1 MSQPPRKFSSAPA
14 RRGPERPGA
23 RFENRPDRAPD
34 SRAPDSRRRGPDPRG
49 DARRGAFD
57 PNAYLVPGERAVVE
71 LLRAQPRR
79 VRRLLVLA
87 TRPAGEVEALAESQ
101 RVAVQRVDFEELAAV
116 IAPELARGVVAVAAP
131 PKDYDVEELLAL
143 RPTDPDRRRVLVAL
157 DGVQDPHNLGAL
169 MRSAE
174 FFGALGMFW
183 ARDRS
188 AGLSPTVVRSSAGA
202 SERLPLGQVTNLA
215 RALAA
220 CKADGYWIVGTVAD
234 GGTSLRALAAQG
246 LPDAL
251 VVVLGGEERGL
262 RRLTRES
269 CDFLATIPGAGG
281 VASLNVSAAA
291 AVTLS
296 CVA

>member
-14 RRGPERPGA
+14 RRGPERPGP
-23 RFENRPDRAPD
+23 R
-34 SRAPDSRRRGPDPRG
+34 PDPRRG
-49 DARRGAFD
+49 SSDARSRAYEAPSPG
-57 PNAYLVPGERAVVE
+57 YLVPGERAVVE

-79 VRRLLVLA
+79 IKRLMVLA
-87 TRPAGEVEALAESQ
+87 NRPAGEVEALAERLQ
-101 RVAVQRVDFEELAAV
+101 IAVRRVEPEELALV

-131 PKDYDVEELLAL
+131 PREHDIEDLLAM
-143 RPTDPDRRRVLVAL
+143 RPTDPGRRRLLVAL

-220 CKADGYWIVGTVAD
+220 CKAAEYWILGTVAEE
-234 GGTSLRALAAQG
+234 GATSLRELAARG

-251 VVVLGGEERGL
+251 VVVLGSEERGL

>member
-14 RRGPERPGA
+14 RRGPERPGPRRSA
-23 RFENRPDRAPD
+23 DVRPRHHEPPP
-34 SRAPDSRRRGPDPRG
+34 SPG
-49 DARRGAFD
+49 
-57 PNAYLVPGERAVVE
+57 YLVPGERAVVE

-79 VRRLLVLA
+79 IKRLMVLA
-87 TRPAGEVEALAESQ
+87 NRPPGEVESLAEQ
-101 RVAVQRVDFEELAAV
+101 LQIAVRRVEPDELALV

-131 PKDYDVEELLAL
+131 PREHDIEDLLAM
-143 RPTDPDRRRVLVAL
+143 RPKDPGRRRLLVAL

-220 CKADGYWIVGTVAD
+220 CKAADYWILGTVAED
-234 GGTSLRALAAQG
+234 GATSLRELAARG

-251 VVVLGGEERGL
+251 VVVLGSEERGL

>member
-1 MSQPPRKFSSAPA
+1 M
-14 RRGPERPGA
+14 
-23 RFENRPDRAPD
+23 
-34 SRAPDSRRRGPDPRG
+34 
-49 DARRGAFD
+49 
-57 PNAYLVPGERAVVE
+57 VE
-71 LLRAQPRR
+71 LLRAQPGR
-79 VRRLLVLA
+79 VRRLMVLA
-87 TRPAGEVEALAESQ
+87 GRPAGEVEALAERLQ
-101 RVAVQRVDFEELAAV
+101 IAVRRVEHDELALV
-116 IAPELARGVVAVAAP
+116 IAPDLARGVVAVAAP
-131 PKDYDVEELLAL
+131 PREHDIEDLLAM
-143 RPTDPDRRRVLVAL
+143 RPTDPERRRLLVAL

-220 CKADGYWIVGTVAD
+220 CKAADYWILGTVAE
-234 GGTSLRALAAQG
+234 GGTSLRELAARG

-251 VVVLGGEERGL
+251 VVVLGSEERGL

-269 CDFLATIPGAGG
+269 CDFLGTIPGAGG

>member
-1 MSQPPRKFSSAPA
+1 MSQPPRKSTSSPA
-14 RRGPERPGA
+14 RRPDRRPQANEQRREHGPRGSA
-23 RFENRPDRAPD
+23 GLSLRPD
-34 SRAPDSRRRGPDPRG
+34 
-49 DARRGAFD
+49 
-57 PNAYLVPGERAVVE
+57 AYLVPGERAVVE
-71 LLRAQPRR
+71 LLRAQPKR
-79 VRRLLVLA
+79 VRRLVVLA
-87 TRPAGEVEALAESQ
+87 SRPAGEAEALAGQ
-101 RVAVQRVDFEELAAV
+101 LGLVVTRVELDDLATV
-116 IAPELARGVVAVAAP
+116 ISPELARGIVAVAAP
-131 PKDYDVEELLAL
+131 PREHDIEDLLVL
-143 RPTDPDRRRVLVAL
+143 RPTDPERRRVLVAL

-188 AGLSPTVVRSSAGA
+188 ASLSPTVVRTSAGA
-202 SERLPLGQVTNLA
+202 SERLPLAQVTNLA

-220 CKADGYWIVGTVAD
+220 AKDAGFWVLGTVAD
-234 GGTSLRALAAQG
+234 GGSSLRALVAKG
-246 LPDAL
+246 LPDAV
-251 VVVLGGEERGL
+251 VVVLGSEEKGL

>member
-1 MSQPPRKFSSAPA
+1 MSQPPRKSTSGPA
-14 RRGPERPGA
+14 RR
-23 RFENRPDRAPD
+23 PDRRP
-34 SRAPDSRRRGPDPRG
+34 PRG
-49 DARRGAFD
+49 GPPAAGAGQLSLKPD
-57 PNAYLVPGERAVVE
+57 AYLVPGERAVVE

-87 TRPAGEVEALAESQ
+87 GRAAGEAEALAAELGLVVT
-101 RVAVQRVDFEELAAV
+101 RVELEALATV
-116 IAPELARGVVAVAAP
+116 ISPELARGIVAVATP
-131 PKDYDVEELLAL
+131 PREHDIADLLAL
-143 RPTDPDRRRVLVAL
+143 RPTDPEGRRVLVAL

-169 MRSAE
+169 IRSAE
-174 FFGALGMFW
+174 FFGAIGMFW

-188 AGLSPTVVRSSAGA
+188 ASLSPTVVRSSAGA
-202 SERLPLGQVTNLA
+202 SERLPLAQVTNLA

-220 CKADGYWIVGTVAD
+220 AKDAGFWVLGTVAD
-234 GGTSLRALAAQG
+234 GGTSLRALVAKG

-251 VVVLGGEERGL
+251 VVVLGSEERGL

>member
-1 MSQPPRKFSSAPA
+1 MSQPPRKSTSGPA
-14 RRGPERPGA
+14 RHPDRRLSRSDGPGPPAPGLSL
-23 RFENRPDRAPD
+23 RPD
-34 SRAPDSRRRGPDPRG
+34 
-49 DARRGAFD
+49 
-57 PNAYLVPGERAVVE
+57 AYLVPGERAVVE
-71 LLRAQPRR
+71 LLRAQPKR
-79 VRRLLVLA
+79 VRRLVVLA
-87 TRPAGEVEALAESQ
+87 SRPAGEAEALAAQ
-101 RVAVQRVDFEELAAV
+101 LGLVVTRVALDDLAAV
-116 IAPELARGVVAVAAP
+116 ISPELARGIVAVATP
-131 PKDYDVEELLAL
+131 PREHDIADLLGL
-143 RPTDPDRRRVLVAL
+143 RPTDPVRRRVLVAL

-188 AGLSPTVVRSSAGA
+188 ASLSPTVVRSSAGA
-202 SERLPLGQVTNLA
+202 SERLPLAQVTNLA
-215 RALAA
+215 RALADA
-220 CKADGYWIVGTVAD
+220 KDAGFWVLGTVAD
-234 GGTSLRALAAQG
+234 GGSSLRALVTKG

-251 VVVLGGEERGL
+251 VVVLGSEEKGL
-262 RRLTRES
+262 RRLTREK

>member
-1 MSQPPRKFSSAPA
+1 
-14 RRGPERPGA
+14 
-23 RFENRPDRAPD
+23 
-34 SRAPDSRRRGPDPRG
+34 
-49 DARRGAFD
+49 
-57 PNAYLVPGERAVVE
+57 VVE
-71 LLRAQPRR
+71 LLRADPRR
-79 VRRLLVLA
+79 VRRLFVLA
-87 TRPAGEVEALAESQ
+87 TRAPGEVEALADQ
-101 RVAVQRVDFEELAAV
+101 RRVAVTRSDPDELAA
-116 IAPELARGVVAVAAP
+116 ILAPELARGVVAVADP
-131 PKDYDVEELLAL
+131 PRDHDIAELLEL
-143 RPTDPDRRRVLVAL
+143 RSAAPDRRRVLVAL

-188 AGLSPTVVRSSAGA
+188 AGLSPTVVRASAGA
-202 SERLPLGQVTNLA
+202 SERLPLAQVTNLA

-220 CKADGYWIVGTVAD
+220 CKDAGFWILGTVAE
-234 GGTSLRALAAQG
+234 GGQSLDALVDAG

-251 VVVLGGEERGL
+251 VVVLGSEERGL

-296 CVA
+296 GVAGLRERLSSPPPRPNRPR

>member
-1 MSQPPRKFSSAPA
+1 LSQPPRKSTSGPA
-14 RRGPERPGA
+14 RRGPDRGRAHPRDAA
-23 RFENRPDRAPD
+23 RGPSGPPFAGPPRNLTLRPD
-34 SRAPDSRRRGPDPRG
+34 
-49 DARRGAFD
+49 
-57 PNAYLVPGERAVVE
+57 AYLVPGERAVVE
-71 LLRAQPRR
+71 LLRAQPAR
-79 VRRLLVLA
+79 VRRLLALVG
-87 TRPAGEVEALAESQ
+87 RPAGEAEALALALNLVVT
-101 RVAVQRVDFEELAAV
+101 RVEHDELATV
-116 IAPELARGVVAVAAP
+116 ISPELARGIVAVAAP
-131 PKDYDVEELLAL
+131 PREHDIDDLLVL

-169 MRSAE
+169 IRSAE

-202 SERLPLGQVTNLA
+202 SERLPLGQITNLA
-215 RALAA
+215 RALKS
-220 CKADGYWIVGTVAD
+220 CKDAGYWVLGTVAD
-234 GGTSLRALAAQG
+234 GGSSLKKLAAEG

-251 VVVLGGEERGL
+251 VVVLGGEENGL

>member
-1 MSQPPRKFSSAPA
+1 M
-14 RRGPERPGA
+14 
-23 RFENRPDRAPD
+23 
-34 SRAPDSRRRGPDPRG
+34 
-49 DARRGAFD
+49 
-57 PNAYLVPGERAVVE
+57 VE
-71 LLRAQPRR
+71 LLRADPRR
-79 VRRLLVLA
+79 IRRLLVLA
-87 TRPAGEVEALAESQ
+87 SRPTGEVEALAEGL
-101 RVAVQRVDFEELAAV
+101 RIAVQRVEFEALADV

-131 PKDYDVEELLAL
+131 PREHDIEDLLAL
-143 RPTDPDRRRVLVAL
+143 RPTDPARRRVLVAL

-220 CKADGYWIVGTVAD
+220 CKADGCWILGTVAE
-234 GGTSLRALAAQG
+234 GGTPLRALVAQG

-251 VVVLGGEERGL
+251 IVVLGGEERGL
-262 RRLTRES
+262 RRLTREN

>member
-1 MSQPPRKFSSAPA
+1 
-14 RRGPERPGA
+14 
-23 RFENRPDRAPD
+23 
-34 SRAPDSRRRGPDPRG
+34 
-49 DARRGAFD
+49 
-57 PNAYLVPGERAVVE
+57 VPGERAVIE
-71 LLRAQPRR
+71 LLRASPRR
-79 VRRLLVLA
+79 VKRLHVLA
-87 TRPAGEVEALAESQ
+87 TRPPGEIEALAASH
-101 RVAVQRVDFEELAAV
+101 RIAVSRSSHDELANLL
-116 IAPELARGVVAVAAP
+116 APELARGVVAVATP
-131 PKDYDVEELLAL
+131 PKDHDIEELLAL
-143 RPTDPDRRRVLVAL
+143 RPGAPDPDRRRVLVAL

-169 MRSAE
+169 IRSAE
-174 FFGALGMFW
+174 FFGVLGLFW

-188 AGLSPTVVRSSAGA
+188 AGLSPAVVRASAGA
-202 SERLPLGQVTNLA
+202 SERLPLAQVTNLA

-220 CKADGYWIVGTVAD
+220 CKEAGAWILGTVPD
-234 GGTSLRALAAQG
+234 GGQPLRALVEAG

-296 CVA
+296 AVA

>member
-1 MSQPPRKFSSAPA
+1 
-14 RRGPERPGA
+14 
-23 RFENRPDRAPD
+23 
-34 SRAPDSRRRGPDPRG
+34 
-49 DARRGAFD
+49 
-57 PNAYLVPGERAVVE
+57 VVE

-79 VRRLLVLA
+79 IKRLMVLA
-87 TRPAGEVEALAESQ
+87 NRPAGEVEALAEQ
-101 RVAVQRVDFEELAAV
+101 LQIAVRRVEHDELALV

-131 PKDYDVEELLAL
+131 PREHDIEDLLAM
-143 RPTDPDRRRVLVAL
+143 RPKDPGRRRLLVAL

-220 CKADGYWIVGTVAD
+220 CKAADYWILGTVAEE
-234 GGTSLRALAAQG
+234 GATSLRELAARG

-251 VVVLGGEERGL
+251 VVVLGSEEKGL
-262 RRLTRES
+262 RRLTREN

>member
-1 MSQPPRKFSSAPA
+1 
-14 RRGPERPGA
+14 
-23 RFENRPDRAPD
+23 
-34 SRAPDSRRRGPDPRG
+34 
-49 DARRGAFD
+49 
-57 PNAYLVPGERAVVE
+57 VPGERAVVE
-71 LLRAQPRR
+71 LLRAQPKR
-79 VRRLLVLA
+79 VRRLVVLA
-87 TRPAGEVEALAESQ
+87 SRPAGEAEALAAQ
-101 RVAVQRVDFEELAAV
+101 LGLVVTRVELADLATV
-116 IAPELARGVVAVAAP
+116 ISPDLARGIVAVAAP
-131 PKDYDVEELLAL
+131 PREHDIDDLLVL
-143 RPTDPDRRRVLVAL
+143 RSTDPERRRVLVAL

-188 AGLSPTVVRSSAGA
+188 ASLSPTVVRSSAGA
-202 SERLPLGQVTNLA
+202 SERLPLAQVTNLA

-220 CKADGYWIVGTVAD
+220 AKEAGFWVLGTVAD
-234 GGTSLRALAAQG
+234 GGSSLRALVAKG

-251 VVVLGGEERGL
+251 VVVLGSEEKGL

>member
-1 MSQPPRKFSSAPA
+1 M
-14 RRGPERPGA
+14 
-23 RFENRPDRAPD
+23 
-34 SRAPDSRRRGPDPRG
+34 
-49 DARRGAFD
+49 
-57 PNAYLVPGERAVVE
+57 PGERAVVE

-87 TRPAGEVEALAESQ
+87 SRPAGEAEALAEAAGISVT
-101 RVAVQRVDFEELAAV
+101 RVELDELAVV
-116 IAPELARGVVAVAAP
+116 ISPELARGIVAVALP
-131 PKDYDVEELLAL
+131 PKEHDIEELLVL
-143 RPTDPDRRRVLVAL
+143 RPADPARRRVLVAL

-202 SERLPLGQVTNLA
+202 SERLALGQVTNLA

-220 CKADGYWIVGTVAD
+220 CKEAGFWVLGTVAD
-234 GGTSLRALAAQG
+234 GGTPLHELRAKG

-251 VVVLGGEERGL
+251 VVVLGSEERGL

>member
-1 MSQPPRKFSSAPA
+1 M
-14 RRGPERPGA
+14 
-23 RFENRPDRAPD
+23 
-34 SRAPDSRRRGPDPRG
+34 
-49 DARRGAFD
+49 
-57 PNAYLVPGERAVVE
+57 PGERAVVE
-71 LLRAQPRR
+71 LLRADPRR
-79 VRRLLVLA
+79 IRRLLVLVN
-87 TRPAGEVEALAESQ
+87 RPPGDAEALAGSLGITVT
-101 RVAVQRVDFEELAAV
+101 RVTPDEMGTV
-116 IAPELARGVVAVAAP
+116 IGPDLARGIVAAAKP
-131 PKDYDVEELLAL
+131 PREHDIEDLLAL
-143 RPTDPDRRRVLVAL
+143 RAADTARRRLLVAL

-169 MRSAE
+169 IRSAE

-188 AGLSPTVVRSSAGA
+188 ASLSPTVVRSSAGA
-202 SERLPLGQVTNLA
+202 SERLALGQVTNLA

-220 CKADGYWIVGTVAD
+220 CKEAGFWILGTVAD
-234 GGTSLRALAAQG
+234 GGTSLQALVKAG

-251 VVVLGGEERGL
+251 VVVLGSEEKGL

>member
-1 MSQPPRKFSSAPA
+1 M
-14 RRGPERPGA
+14 
-23 RFENRPDRAPD
+23 
-34 SRAPDSRRRGPDPRG
+34 
-49 DARRGAFD
+49 
-57 PNAYLVPGERAVVE
+57 PGERAVIE
-71 LLRAQPRR
+71 LLRANPGRI
-79 VRRLLVLA
+79 RRLHVLA
-87 TRPAGEVEALAESQ
+87 TRPPGEIEALAAAQ
-101 RVAVQRVDFEELAAV
+101 RVTISRTSADELAQL
-116 IAPELARGVVAVAAP
+116 IAPELARGVVAVASP
-131 PKDYDVEELLAL
+131 PAEHDIADLLAM
-143 RPTDPDRRRVLVAL
+143 RPAAPGRRKLLVAL

-174 FFGALGMFW
+174 FFGVLGLFW

-202 SERLPLGQVTNLA
+202 SERLPLAQVTNLA

-220 CKADGYWIVGTVAD
+220 CKESGYWILGTVPD
-234 GGTSLRALAAQG
+234 GGSPLRTLVDAG

-262 RRLTRES
+262 RRLTREN

-296 CVA
+296 GVA

>member
-1 MSQPPRKFSSAPA
+1 
-14 RRGPERPGA
+14 
-23 RFENRPDRAPD
+23 
-34 SRAPDSRRRGPDPRG
+34 
-49 DARRGAFD
+49 
-57 PNAYLVPGERAVVE
+57 VVE

-79 VRRLLVLA
+79 IRRLLVLA
-87 TRPAGEVEALAESQ
+87 SRPAGEAEALAAGLGIVVT
-101 RVAVQRVDFEELAAV
+101 RVVPEEMATVLG
-116 IAPELARGVVAVAAP
+116 PDLARGIVAVALP
-131 PKDYDVEELLAL
+131 PREHDIADLLEL
-143 RPTDPDRRRVLVAL
+143 RPTDPGRRRVLVAL

-169 MRSAE
+169 IRSAE

-188 AGLSPTVVRSSAGA
+188 ASLSPTVVRASAGA
-202 SERLPLGQVTNLA
+202 SERLALGQVTNLA

-220 CKADGYWIVGTVAD
+220 CKEAGFWILGTVAD
-234 GGTSLRALAAQG
+234 GGTSLRELAKQG

-251 VVVLGGEERGL
+251 VVVLGSEEKGL

>member
-1 MSQPPRKFSSAPA
+1 M
-14 RRGPERPGA
+14 
-23 RFENRPDRAPD
+23 
-34 SRAPDSRRRGPDPRG
+34 
-49 DARRGAFD
+49 
-57 PNAYLVPGERAVVE
+57 PGERAVVE
-71 LLRAQPRR
+71 LLRADPRR
-79 VRRLLVLA
+79 IRRLLVLVN
-87 TRPAGEVEALAESQ
+87 RPPGDAEALAEGLGITVT
-101 RVAVQRVDFEELAAV
+101 RVTPDEMGTV
-116 IAPELARGVVAVAAP
+116 IGPDLARGIVAVAKP
-131 PKDYDVEELLAL
+131 PREHDIADLLAL
-143 RPTDPDRRRVLVAL
+143 EPRDPGRRRLLVAL

-169 MRSAE
+169 IRSAE

-202 SERLPLGQVTNLA
+202 SERLALGQVTNLA

-220 CKADGYWIVGTVAD
+220 CKEAGFWVLGTVAA
-234 GGTSLRALAAQG
+234 GGTSLHELAAKG

-251 VVVLGGEERGL
+251 VVVLGSEERGL

>member
-1 MSQPPRKFSSAPA
+1 MSQPPRKFNSAPA
-14 RRGPERPGA
+14 RRGPERPG
-23 RFENRPDRAPD
+23 P
-34 SRAPDSRRRGPDPRG
+34 RRGPPEPRPRAPEPPPAPG
-49 DARRGAFD
+49 
-57 PNAYLVPGERAVVE
+57 YLVPGERAVVE
-71 LLRAQPRR
+71 LLRAQPGR
-79 VRRLLVLA
+79 VRRLMVLA
-87 TRPAGEVEALAESQ
+87 HRPAGEVEALAERLKIAVR
-101 RVAVQRVDFEELAAV
+101 RVEPDELALV

-131 PKDYDVEELLAL
+131 PREHDIEDLLAL
-143 RPTDPDRRRVLVAL
+143 RPADPDRRRLLVAL

-220 CKADGYWIVGTVAD
+220 CKAADYWVLGTVAE
-234 GGTSLRALAAQG
+234 GGTSLRELASRG

-251 VVVLGGEERGL
+251 VVVLGSEERGL

-269 CDFLATIPGAGG
+269 CDFLGTIPGAGG

>member
-1 MSQPPRKFSSAPA
+1 M
-14 RRGPERPGA
+14 
-23 RFENRPDRAPD
+23 
-34 SRAPDSRRRGPDPRG
+34 
-49 DARRGAFD
+49 
-57 PNAYLVPGERAVVE
+57 PGERAVVE
-71 LLRAQPRR
+71 LLRASPRR
-79 VRRLLVLA
+79 LRGLYVLA
-87 TRPAGEVEALAESQ
+87 TRPPGEVEALAASH
-101 RVAVQRVDFEELAAV
+101 RLAVTRCSPDELAA
-116 IAPELARGVVAVAAP
+116 ILSPELARGVVAVATP
-131 PKDYDVEELLAL
+131 PRDHDIEDLLGL
-143 RPTDPDRRRVLVAL
+143 RPAAPDRRRVLVAL

-169 MRSAE
+169 IRSSE

-202 SERLPLGQVTNLA
+202 SERLPLAQVTNLA

-220 CKADGYWIVGTVAD
+220 CKEAGWWILGTVPE
-234 GGTSLRALAAQG
+234 GGRPLRELAAAG

-291 AVTLS
+291 AVTLAGVS
-296 CVA
+296 